1 MPSTYPH
8 HLDAKFPTT
17 EPLRVHNFYQGWWGP
32 VVRRQIFPGC
42 WRHKSIQKNGLR
54 CNRCLA
60 VIIWEHRM
68 RNLDINLS
76 RHFIQSS
83 ASHVLNDKSSFE
95 STDLEQWFS
104 TFFLRHFKTDFRWA
118 MSSWIEVV
126 REFKGKLQLYTKV
139 LRAEHKYDYF
149 ISTLK
154 ILHISTYLN
163 VPPPSCLKISVFL

>member
-1 MPSTYPH
+1 MQNSQPLNHWGCIISIRGGGGRWLEGKYS
-8 HLDAKFPTT
+8 LDA
-17 EPLRVHNFYQGWWGP
+17 E
-32 VVRRQIFPGC
+32 
-42 WRHKSIQKNGLR
+42 
-54 CNRCLA
+54 
-60 VIIWEHRM
+60 
-68 RNLDINLS
+68 DINQFRKMALDATDALLS
-76 RHFIQSS
+76 LYENTEWETWTLTSLGHFIQSS